1 MPNFCPQNTRKLKKK
16 WAWPRELLSAWP
28 PRASARFRS
37 PGVPSQTKAID
48 APTGSPQLPTA
59 PPLPRPPSG
68 ARPMEGQSATQ
79 PHVGTSSTGAT
90 AAGKRLNSRVRARAC
105 KQSQSDALGGDSA
118 AAAGHTRHAKSRTHG
133 ASSSGDRLPAA
144 GDGADDATVR
154 RESKRG
160 EEAPTGAASARPGAT
175 SSRELRRGTA
185 VPAASRPAAAPPA
198 APAPRTSTRSAEASA
213 VPP

>member
-1 MPNFCPQNTRKLKKK
+1 MNTV
-16 WAWPRELLSAWP
+16 
-28 PRASARFRS
+28 ASARLRS
-37 PGVPSQTKAID
+37 PGVPSQTQASTRFPTR
-48 APTGSPQLPTA
+48 APICPA

-79 PHVGTSSTGAT
+79 SHAGTSSTGAT

-105 KQSQSDALGGDSA
+105 EPSQSDALGGDSA
-118 AAAGHTRHAKSRTHG
+118 AAAGHTRHGKSRTHE
-133 ASSSGDRLPAA
+133 ASPSGDRLPAA
-144 GDGADDATVR
+144 ADGADDATVR

-175 SSRELRRGTA
+175 SSRELRRGAA

-198 APAPRTSTRSAEASA
+198 APAPRTSTCSADASA
-213 VPP
+213 VPS